1 LTVLVDFE
9 KLEELAKEY
18 VESKKHKGESEA
30 TNASLKLIDQ
40 ISSTDFAFP
49 LKKEAIESNGTT
61 TYVYIN
67 NNTYPNLIE
76 FVAQILHLTIPIMI
90 NNAKFGPG
98 EIIVN
103 KDKEK
108 EAKQDL
114 LSSVKELQKLIS
126 GKRNKLFEI

>member
-1 LTVLVDFE
+1 MVDFD
-9 KLEELAKEY
+9 KLEVLAKEY
-18 VESKKHKGESEA
+18 VELKKHEAESMRN
-30 TNASLKLIDQ
+30 NAALKLIGL

-49 LKKEAIESNGTT
+49 LKKEAVESNGTT

-76 FVAQILHLTIPIMI
+76 FIAEILHLKIPIMI

-103 KDKEK
+103 NDIEK
-108 EAKQDL
+108 EAKQELD
-114 LSSVKELQKLIS
+114 SSVKELQKLIS
-126 GKRNKLFEI
+126 GKKNKFFAI

>member
-1 LTVLVDFE
+1 MTVLADFE
-9 KLEELAKEY
+9 KLEELAKQY
-18 VESKKHKGESEA
+18 LESKKHKGESEA
-30 TNASLKLIDQ
+30 KNASLNLIDE
-40 ISSTDFAFP
+40 ISSTDFALP

-103 KDKEK
+103 KDNEK

-114 LSSVKELQKLIS
+114 LSSVKELQKLIN